1 VASKIHASLF
11 AFFCSLALVIGSASA
26 SMVLPLGLDRLH
38 GDAKVVFLGEC
49 LSNSVEMD
57 QQSGRVV
64 TYTTFQVLETYKG
77 NIGSSYTIK
86 QIGGNLP
93 GANLNVRMPGVPQFE
108 VGQRYVVF
116 LPPAS
121 RLGFSSPVGLSQGKF
136 TVKTDATGVQVVS
149 NGRDVGDLM
158 ENMAQSK
165 IPNRVADKLRA
176 MPDRTVPANSKARA
190 EMDLDDLRSVLRGM
204 Q

>member
-1 VASKIHASLF
+1 MAANIRLSVFILFSMLVLSGGAFAAS
-11 AFFCSLALVIGSASA
+11 
-26 SMVLPLGLDRLH
+26 VLPLGLERLH
-38 GDAKVVFLGEC
+38 GDAKTIFLGEC
-49 LSNSVEMD
+49 LSNAVEMD

-64 TYTTFQVLETYKG
+64 TYTTFEVLETYKG
-77 NIGSSYTIK
+77 KPGRSQTVK

-93 GANLNVRMPGVPQFE
+93 SANLDVRIPGVPQFE

-121 RLGFSSPVGLSQGKF
+121 KLGFASPVGLAQGMF
-136 TVKTDATGVQVVS
+136 TVKNDVAGAPVVS

-165 IPNRVADKLRA
+165 MPNRVADKLRA
-176 MPDRTVPANSKARA
+176 MANREMPANAKARA
-190 EMDLDDLRSVLRGM
+190 EMHLDDLRSILRGM
-204 Q
+204 E

>member
-1 VASKIHASLF
+1 VASKIRVTLF
-11 AFFCSLALVIGSASA
+11 AFFCLLALSGSASA
-26 SMVLPLGLDRLH
+26 SMVLPLGLNRLH

-64 TYTTFQVLETYKG
+64 TYTTFEVLEAYKG
-77 NIGSSYTIK
+77 HLGTSYTIK

-108 VGQRYVVF
+108 VGKRYVVF
-116 LPPAS
+116 LPPVS
-121 RLGFSSPVGLSQGKF
+121 RLGFSSPVGLSQGMF
-136 TVKTDATGVQVVS
+136 TVKTDAAGAQVVS

-165 IPNRVADKLRA
+165 IPSRVADKLRA
-176 MPDRTVPANSKARA
+176 MPDRTLPANSKARA

>member
-1 VASKIHASLF
+1 MVSKNRASFF
-11 AFFCSLALVIGSASA
+11 AFIILLVLSSSASA

-38 GDAKVVFLGEC
+38 GNAKVVFLGEC

-108 VGQRYVVF
+108 VGKRYVVF
-116 LPPAS
+116 LPPVS
-121 RLGFSSPVGLSQGKF
+121 RLGFSSPVGLSQGMF
-136 TVKTDATGVQVVS
+136 TVKTDAAGAQVVS

-165 IPNRVADKLRA
+165 IPSRVADKLRA
-176 MPDRTVPANSKARA
+176 MPDRSLPANSKARA
-190 EMDLDDLRSVLRGM
+190 EMNLDDLRSVLRGM

>member
-1 VASKIHASLF
+1 VVTKIRASLF
-11 AFFCSLALVIGSASA
+11 VFFCLLALGGSVSA

-57 QQSGRVV
+57 AQSGRVV
-64 TYTTFQVLETYKG
+64 TYTTFEVLETYKG
-77 NIGSSYTIK
+77 TVGSSYTIK

-108 VGQRYVVF
+108 VGKRYVVF

-121 RLGFSSPVGLSQGKF
+121 KLGFSSPVGLGQGMF
-136 TVKTDATGVQVVS
+136 SLKTDATGAQMVS
-149 NGRDVGDLM
+149 NGRDIGDLT
-158 ENMAQSK
+158 ESMAPNK
-165 IPNRVADKLRA
+165 IPSRVADKLRT
-176 MPDRTVPANSKARA
+176 MSDRSLPANTRARA
-190 EMDLDDLRSVLRGM
+190 EMHLDDLRTLLRGM
-204 Q
+204 K

>member
-1 VASKIHASLF
+1 MATRIRLSLF
-11 AFFCSLALVIGSASA
+11 AFFCLLTLAGGASA

-108 VGQRYVVF
+108 VGKRYVVF

-121 RLGFSSPVGLSQGKF
+121 RLGFSSPVGLSQGMF
-136 TVKTDATGVQVVS
+136 SVKTDAAGAQTVS

-165 IPNRVADKLRA
+165 IPSRVADKLRA
-176 MPDRTVPANSKARA
+176 MPDRTLPANAKARA